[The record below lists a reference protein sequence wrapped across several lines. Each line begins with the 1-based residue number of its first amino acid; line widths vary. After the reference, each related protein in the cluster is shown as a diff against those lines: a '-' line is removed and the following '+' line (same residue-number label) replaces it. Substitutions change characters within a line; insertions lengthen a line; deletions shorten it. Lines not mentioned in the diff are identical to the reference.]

1 MIFGHKEYKI
11 KERLSNGE
19 SLTSTEQDDPFRKQ
33 YLQNNPEG
41 NQNLKPV
48 YEWRFFTFLGIPI
61 FPLYCIQS
69 LWKDPQGEYYERKST
84 FIGRIVNWWIIN
96 WVITQGF
103 ILIWIWGIL
112 FLREESFR
120 NAIQILITLCIT
132 LWASLIFIFFRHEKK
147 LSSKYSITFFLML
160 SFGILAIGMRFFLE
174 YSGYYK

>member
-11 KERLSNGE
+11 RERLSNGE
-19 SLTSTEQDDPFRKQ
+19 SLISTEQDDPFRKQ

-84 FIGRIVNWWIIN
+84 FIGRIANW
-96 WVITQGF
+96 
-103 ILIWIWGIL
+103 
-112 FLREESFR
+112 
-120 NAIQILITLCIT
+120 
-132 LWASLIFIFFRHEKK
+132 
-147 LSSKYSITFFLML
+147 
-160 SFGILAIGMRFFLE
+160 
-174 YSGYYK
+174 